1 MTEQEFAQDI
11 KEQIDKL
18 EFIKIINVYSFNV
31 DGTKMKRQANN
42 CERIFANHISNK
54 GLVSRVKNSQNQ

>member
-1 MTEQEFAQDI
+1 MTEQEVAQDI

-31 DGTKMKRQANN
+31 DGKKRKGKPIPVR
-42 CERIFANHISNK
+42 EYLRIIYLIK
-54 GLVSRVKNSQNQ
+54 DLYLG